1 MSANRDATELTQSE
15 RSWPADGKLTFD
27 QLARMSVTEL
37 GDLYRAGA
45 VPYSLE
51 VLDGKLRGRV
61 LTMVGPGGR
70 PPLLDLARTVA
81 AASWFPWAG
90 KTLDAASP
98 TEGTGINRIRL
109 PGGIKR
115 TWFPFATTMGHS
127 AIDDEPCILLD
138 YDRDDNPWV
147 VRKIRDELRQVA
159 PKLFLG
165 PAMLITPTKPRLLMY
180 FALQG

>member
-1 MSANRDATELTQSE
+1 MTATITTPTPQPRTRSLDLDALAAMTVAELTALY
-15 RSWPADGKLTFD
+15 RGGDVPAD
-27 QLARMSVTEL
+27 LA
-37 GDLYRAGA
+37 
-45 VPYSLE
+45 
-51 VLDGKLRGRV
+51 VLDGKPTCRM
-61 LTMVGPGGR
+61 LTSVGPLGR
-70 PPLLDLARTVA
+70 GPAATAIRRFARSGA
-81 AASWFPWAG
+81 FPWAG
-90 KTLDAASP
+90 KSFAAS
-98 TEGTGINRIRL
+98 TADEGTGINRVRL

-115 TWFPFATTMGHS
+115 TWFPFATTMGRS

-180 FALQG
+180 FALQA